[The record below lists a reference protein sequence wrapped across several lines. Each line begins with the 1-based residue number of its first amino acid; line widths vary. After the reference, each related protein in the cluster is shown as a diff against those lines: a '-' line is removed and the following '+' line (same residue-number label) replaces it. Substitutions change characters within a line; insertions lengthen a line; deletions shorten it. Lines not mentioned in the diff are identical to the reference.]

1 MSNLKSQVSIEFM
14 VAFGALMISFIII
27 LGFVVNKRLDLE
39 ETKEE
44 IKKINSCYTL
54 SALITSA
61 QINQDTIFIDTKL
74 DFNVT
79 INGTTQKEMLID
91 PIRCLPTIQS
101 INNVQLKKGDIRIQ
115 ASDNEVIITNV

>member
-1 MSNLKSQVSIEFM
+1 MSKKSQIGIEFM

-39 ETKEE
+39 ESKEE

-74 DFNVT
+74 YFNVT
-79 INGTTQKEMLID
+79 INGTTYKEMLID

-101 INNVQLKKGDIRIQ
+101 VDNVRLKKGNIRIQ
-115 ASDNEVIITNV
+115 ANDNQIIITNV